1 MDKETFDR
9 MLEEFRELNEKVT
22 KIREFVTNEEKFSTV
37 DMLNKDLLIAQLKA
51 METYLS
57 VLSIRLGINGSPEI
71 ANVPEDNLASEDV
84 NEEPS
89 EQE

>member
-22 KIREFVTNEEKFSTV
+22 KIREFVTNEEKFNAV

-71 ANVPEDNLASEDV
+71 TNVPEDDTASKDV
-84 NEEPS
+84 DGS